1 MVRIL
6 LGNDG
11 SEEFFDDIRFLL
23 CVIRQEMDAWHRLH
37 IELHIEHL
45 LDTGELFGK
54 SFHGI
59 ILFRLGKYAYGDLRM
74 SEISRRFYFADR
86 DEYAL
91 FETYFFPK
99 DLPEFRTEELI
110 DLVDA
115 RMCHKMPYYSVHTRN
130 PCLPW

>member
-1 MVRIL
+1 MVSVLFR
-6 LGNDG
+6 NDC

-23 CVIRQEMDAWHRLH
+23 RVIRQEMDAWHRLH
-37 IELHIEHL
+37 IELRIEHL

-59 ILFRLGKYAYGDLRM
+59 ILFRLGKYAYGDLGM
-74 SEISRRFYFADR
+74 SEIPRRFYFANR

-91 FETYFFPK
+91 LEAYFFSK
-99 DLPEFRTEELI
+99 DLPKFRTEEFI

-115 RMCHKMPYYSVHTRN
+115 RMCHKMPY
-130 PCLPW
+130 L